1 MAMSDGE
8 QKETL
13 GYLRESEEYLQAHKP
28 NADPDLYE
36 LLKRILN
43 VCKRLAGD
51 RAPLVE

>member
-1 MAMSDGE
+1 MNMSDGE
-8 QKETL
+8 QNEAL
-13 GYLRESEEYLQAHKP
+13 SYIRESEEYLQTHKP